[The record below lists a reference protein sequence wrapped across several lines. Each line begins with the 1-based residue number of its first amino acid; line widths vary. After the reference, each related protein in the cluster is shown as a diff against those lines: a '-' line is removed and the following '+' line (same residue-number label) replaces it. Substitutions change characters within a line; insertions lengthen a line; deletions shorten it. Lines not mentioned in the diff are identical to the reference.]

1 MRRNYNFDRLKEKE
15 SEILDKL
22 LIYANS
28 YKKNLDKDQV
38 SYHQSYS
45 SFINFFESKSK
56 SELNLDDIVIGMSF
70 TYSWMPTMLTIDILD
85 GQGSRLVSVLNKV
98 HLSKEYLNEND
109 LRDLKK
115 AMNNSLVGSSKLL
128 HFISPEIYP
137 ILDSR
142 VMEFLFGGSSYE
154 RITQPQFYLDYV
166 EYMRNLAKHPV
177 VTNITKKLNLELESN
192 LSSLRALEFSMYEEA
207 VNRAKLG
214 KEKKTG

>member
-1 MRRNYNFDRLKEKE
+1 MRRNYNFDSLKEKE

-45 SFINFFESKSK
+45 SFINFFEGKSK

-128 HFISPEIYP
+128 HFISPEMYP

-166 EYMRNLAKHPV
+166 EYMRNLAEHPV

-192 LSSLRALEFSMYEEA
+192 LSSLRALEFSMYGEA